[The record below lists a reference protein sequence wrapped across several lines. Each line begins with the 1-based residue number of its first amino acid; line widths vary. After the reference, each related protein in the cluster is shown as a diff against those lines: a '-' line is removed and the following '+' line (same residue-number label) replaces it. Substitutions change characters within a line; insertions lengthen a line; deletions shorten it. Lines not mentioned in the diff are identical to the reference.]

1 MKNGSRFVH
10 ALICGGCLVGFAS
23 GFPTHEVRG
32 PGSTRWNAP
41 PLHHAPP
48 FCPRR
53 EQAERAISVRPSISV
68 LLLHSSKDPI
78 DKGDVPLSAP
88 SRRKWLASSF
98 TSASAAAAAMLAL
111 TSTPTPAVAAAKKSE
126 AVAGN
131 PFDAI
136 RYEVSDP
143 KGGVAYL
150 RDRIEAR
157 DFASVLDFTKEY
169 DLVFRKIAMGTAKK
183 RLPKGPV
190 KDRGTELCNAV
201 TFDLIGINRN
211 SRKGQ
216 ENVGEARKYLAEL
229 VQDATQMIELEKY
242 AEQDAA
248 PSS

>member
-1 MKNGSRFVH
+1 M
-10 ALICGGCLVGFAS
+10 
-23 GFPTHEVRG
+23 
-32 PGSTRWNAP
+32 
-41 PLHHAPP
+41 
-48 FCPRR
+48 
-53 EQAERAISVRPSISV
+53 SV

-78 DKGDVPLSAP
+78 DKGGVPLSAS
-88 SRRKWLASSF
+88 SRRKWLTSAF
-98 TSASAAAAAMLAL
+98 TSSAAAAMLAL

-126 AVAGN
+126 AVAGD

-157 DFASVLDFTKEY
+157 DFAAVLDFTKEY

-216 ENVGEARKYLAEL
+216 ENADEARRYLDEL
-229 VQDATQMIELEKY
+229 VQDAKGMIELEKY
-242 AEQDAA
+242 AEDT